1 MKKLICSAVFFSVV
15 MTTPVH
21 AADIEAKYAQSC
33 ATCHS
38 AGVLGAPK
46 KGDSTAWEPRL
57 KQGSETLLSRV
68 VNGYKNMPAK
78 GLCNDCSDDDYIALI
93 KLMSQ

>member
-1 MKKLICSAVFFSVV
+1 MKRLIYSAVFFSVV
-15 MTTPVH
+15 MITPVH

-33 ATCHS
+33 ATCH
-38 AGVLGAPK
+38 ATGVLGAPK
-46 KGDSTAWEPRL
+46 TGDTTAWQPRL

-78 GLCNDCSDDDYIALI
+78 GLCSDCSDEDYIALI
-93 KLMSQ
+93 KFMSQ